1 MIIYPPI
8 IGMTIPGYTTSKVK
22 IPFKHNDAVAK
33 SAVTKFA
40 CQIKNYNSS
49 TVLQTITTDANSAI
63 FDNGEIEFSISNL
76 EPNSYYKFQIAYM
89 DSDSTIDLKYS
100 TVAIGKCIGDSDVSI
115 EVKSNNTTWS
125 TNAIN
130 TLGRTVEITYTA
142 PAAAEPLYSY
152 QIKLFDKNNNLQL
165 LEDTGEILYN
175 HDNTIG
181 TNSKFYYNR
190 RYYNETYDSDKQ
202 YILQITTTTV
212 NGYIQI
218 NSYTAQEADLIESIA
233 GYDIS
238 LSQNKDNGY
247 VTIQLERGNYDKADE
262 NRGLIIERSADGLYW
277 DTIKKLHISKD
288 ANLTDCFYKDNSVT
302 QGIEYAYR
310 ICEFGATN
318 QESNTGSIYSKPTEP
333 KYITPQFEDI
343 FLSDSERQLKIR
355 FNPKVSSFKDTIL
368 EQKQDTIGGKYP
380 FFFRNGQVK
389 YKEIPISGL
398 ISYFMDDEEMFI
410 SLEDIGLVKDD
421 KTINLTNDNFAAERK
436 FKLEVMDWL
445 NNGKFKLFRSPSEGT
460 YVVRLMNVSL
470 SPNEQLGR
478 MLHTFSA
485 TGYECL
491 DSSDYDSLQKNN
503 VINPFTN
510 IILPTEN
517 LVFNTILG
525 QKGPATINAG
535 KGNKFT
541 QIVWENINPSYQV
554 ELKLDNKTY
563 YNSGKVLNIEGAFDE
578 IIFEEQDGME
588 FSVIQYVEISNFETN
603 EEFNKAIYYKQYIT
617 SFSCNSDETEIVY
630 DDADKYMYHIYQLA
644 ITGNSNNSNCYI
656 NDTEYSIS
664 IGQTIYL
671 SNLNQVSKISGTNV
685 EIVAC
690 YLGEAVQ

>member
-8 IGMTIPGYTTSKVK
+8 IGMTVPGFTTSKVK

-49 TVLQTITTDANSAI
+49 TVLQTVTADANSAI

-89 DSDSTIDLKYS
+89 DSDSTADLKYS
-100 TVAIGKCIGDSDVSI
+100 TVAIGKCIGENGVSI
-115 EVKSNNTTWS
+115 AVKSNSREWDPNA
-125 TNAIN
+125 TNN
-130 TLGRTVEITYTA
+130 TLGRTVEVTYTA
-142 PAAAEPLYSY
+142 PTAAEPLYSY

-165 LEDTGEILYN
+165 LEDTGEILHN
-175 HDNTIG
+175 HDNTID

-247 VTIQLERGNYDKADE
+247 VTIQLERDGNETADA

-277 DTIKKLHISKD
+277 DTIKKLHISKG
-288 ANLTDCFYKDNSVT
+288 ASLTDCFYKDNSVT
-302 QGIEYAYR
+302 QGVEYAYR

-318 QESNTGSIYSKPTEP
+318 KDDNTGSIYSKPTEP

-410 SLEDIGLVKDD
+410 SLEDIGLIKDD
-421 KTINLTNDNFAAERK
+421 KTINLTSDNFAAERK

-491 DSSDYDSLQKNN
+491 DSNDYDSLQKNN

-517 LVFNTILG
+517 LIFNTILG
-525 QKGPATINAG
+525 QDGAKAIQAG
-535 KGNKFT
+535 EGNKFIN
-541 QIVWENINPSYQV
+541 IVWENINPSYQI
-554 ELKLDNKTY
+554 ELKLDNETY
-563 YNSGKVLNIEGAFDE
+563 YNSGKVLNIEGAFE
-578 IIFEEQDGME
+578 QIILEAQEGIE
-588 FSVIQYVEISNFETN
+588 FNTIHYVEVSNFDTN
-603 EEFNKAIYYKQYIT
+603 DEFNNAIRYKQYIT
-617 SFSCNSDETEIVY
+617 NFKCGSEEQNIYSGNYI
-630 DDADKYMYHIYQLA
+630 YHIYQLA
-644 ITGNSNNSNCYI
+644 ITGIGNDAFCKL
-656 NDTEYSIS
+656 NDTTEYTVDL
-664 IGQTIYL
+664 GQTKYY
-671 SNLNQVSKISGTNV
+671 SNLNKISKISGKNV
-685 EIVAC
+685 EITIC
-690 YLGEAVQ
+690 YLGEVK